1 MEEEDGDNLDNF
13 DDQATVDM
21 CGRDDRRARC
31 IDRDLG
37 SIKLK
42 IPSFQ
47 GKNGPKAYLAWE
59 KRWS

>member
-1 MEEEDGDNLDNF
+1 MHVRDN
-13 DDQATVDM
+13 
-21 CGRDDRRARC
+21 RRARR

-47 GKNGPKAYLAWE
+47 GKNDPKAYLEWE
-59 KRWS
+59 KKMEIVFDCEEKGKTSCC